1 MRNLSEQEL
10 VRREKMQK
18 IRDLG
23 IDPFGSRF
31 DRTAYAKDIVL
42 KYQDIPHDDFEN
54 IDDIFI
60 AVFVLRKVADKFGYE
75 FLEKYWDH
83 EEDLKKIMDNC
94 YDNSLELLGDK
105 TYSILSYVG
114 LMK

>member
-1 MRNLSEQEL
+1 MLKYNQWERSEIMRNLSEQEL

-42 KYQDIPHDDFEN
+42 KYQ
-54 IDDIFI
+54 
-60 AVFVLRKVADKFGYE
+60 VL
-75 FLEKYWDH
+75 
-83 EEDLKKIMDNC
+83 
-94 YDNSLELLGDK
+94 
-105 TYSILSYVG
+105 
-114 LMK
+114 

>member
-54 IDDIFI
+54 IDDIFTVAGRI
-60 AVFVLRKVADKFGYE
+60 MFIRKMGKASFLLFRIRLAKFRFI
-75 FLEKYWDH
+75 FL
-83 EEDLKKIMDNC
+83 
-94 YDNSLELLGDK
+94 
-105 TYSILSYVG
+105 
-114 LMK
+114 